1 MNVTRLVLA
10 LSVPAVVFA
19 TALFGY
25 AGRSLWYSLADGPA
39 AFAAVGPAGAV
50 GVLLGCVVTAAVGA
64 LAGPGAAMVLGGLVL
79 GVGNG
84 LVAADLFL
92 PGVAAA
98 SAGRAMVAVGGGAA
112 IARAVGNPNAS
123 GRMALFMLTYA
134 GVNLAAMLSGPAAA
148 LGHNAPAFALGVCAA
163 GAAVAGLLALPAAG
177 LPWARA
183 EDLEPPRAEPTVH
196 AVATGVAVAGAL
208 VMAVNAVG
216 SDAQFGAFVADAYDT
231 PMSWVWSVNP
241 IVAVGSS
248 LLGAVV
254 FGALGFSG
262 VRVPPLAVAAL
273 GLLLAGLGM
282 APTAAGWGMI
292 GAMVLLGVGALGE
305 PLVYA
310 GIWAQ
315 VSGGVHPRL
324 VPVLGAI
331 GYLAGTAPAL
341 VGGVS
346 RLVGVDAEA
355 AKPLWASAAGVLLL
369 VAAAAAGS
377 AAFLL
382 RKADA
387 EADSATATGFGR
399 APDPYGYGEG

>member
-25 AGRSLWYSLADGPA
+25 AGRTLWYSLADGPTG
-39 AFAAVGPAGAV
+39 FAGVGMAGAV
-50 GVLLGCVVTAAVGA
+50 GVLVGCGVTAALAA
-64 LAGPGAAMVLGGLVL
+64 LAGPGAAMVLGGLLL

-84 LVAADLFL
+84 LVAADLLL

-112 IARAVGNPNAS
+112 IARAVGNTNPS

-134 GVNLAAMLSGPAAA
+134 AVNLAAMLSGPAAA
-148 LGHNAPAFALGVCAA
+148 VGHNAPAFALGVCAA
-163 GAAVAGLLALPAAG
+163 GAAVAGLFAIPAAG
-177 LPWARA
+177 LPWARS
-183 EDLEPPRAEPTVH
+183 EDLEPPRAEASVH
-196 AVATGVAVAGAL
+196 AVAAGVAVAGAL
-208 VMAVNAVG
+208 VMAVNTVG
-216 SDAQFGAFVADAYDT
+216 SDAQFGAFVAAAYDT
-231 PMSWVWSVNP
+231 SMSWVWSVNP
-241 IVAVGSS
+241 VVALSTSVV
-248 LLGAVV
+248 GAVA
-254 FGALGFSG
+254 FGALGYSG
-262 VRVPPLAVAAL
+262 VRVPPLAVAAT

-282 APTAAGWGMI
+282 APTAAGWGTI

-310 GIWAQ
+310 GLWSQ

-324 VPVLGAI
+324 VPLLGAL
-331 GYLAGTAPAL
+331 GYAAGSTPAL
-341 VGGVS
+341 VDALS
-346 RLVGVDAEA
+346 RLVGVDAA
-355 AKPLWASAAGVLLL
+355 TAKPLWASAAGVLLV
-369 VAAAAAGS
+369 VAAAAAGG

-387 EADSATATGFGR
+387 EGETATATGFGR